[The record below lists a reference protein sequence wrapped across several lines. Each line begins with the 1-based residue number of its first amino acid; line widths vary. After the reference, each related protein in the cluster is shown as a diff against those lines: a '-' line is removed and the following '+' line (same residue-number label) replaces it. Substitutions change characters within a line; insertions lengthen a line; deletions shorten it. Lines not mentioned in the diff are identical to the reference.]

1 MEKLLTIIGKAAF
14 IVYMVGLGYMALKL
28 ALIAI
33 AAY

>member
-14 IVYMVGLGYMALKL
+14 IVYMVGLAYIAIRF